1 MSGKRH
7 GVSLLLILVLFS
19 IFLYG
24 MLSPGS
30 VVYGEE
36 EKKNLP
42 PRAISLIPEYTGVI
56 VPLEKYVNMDLTVK
70 NGGRRG
76 EDIDVSVYSLPDG
89 WTAQI
94 KTYSFRVTG
103 VHVPSDD
110 TKTLQF
116 RADPVEK
123 VETGE
128 YEFGIKAMTRD
139 KKLTSMC
146 QIKVTVIREE
156 EEKKVEGVNLQ
167 TSYPVLQ
174 GPTDAKF
181 EFSVEVENK
190 TGKENIFN
198 LIPQGPENWEIRFK
212 PAYEDKYFSSLRIK
226 EGQKETM
233 AVEVKP
239 YLYSEP
245 GQYPILV
252 KVNTEGASGEVE
264 LMVVLTGTYKI
275 DVGTADGLLS
285 LNAMRGEESIFSFYV
300 VNNGSAKIDNLNFLS
315 FKPENWQVE
324 FNPKNIEMINPNDRK
339 QVEVKITPAEQ
350 ALVGDYSVV
359 LSVEGAKEPKNLELR
374 VTVKAS
380 TVWGWVG
387 IGIIVIVLAGLV
399 FLFIK
404 FGRR

>member
-1 MSGKRH
+1 
-7 GVSLLLILVLFS
+7 
-19 IFLYG
+19 
-24 MLSPGS
+24 MLSSGS

-42 PRAISLIPEYTGVI
+42 PRDISLIPEYTGVM

-76 EDIDVSVYSLPDG
+76 EDIDVSVFSLPDG

-123 VETGE
+123 VEPGE
-128 YEFGIKAMTRD
+128 YEFVIKAMTRD
-139 KKLTSMC
+139 KKLTSTC
-146 QIKVTVIREE
+146 QIKVTVIEE
-156 EEKKVEGVNLQ
+156 KEEKKVEGVNLQ

-198 LIPQGPENWEIRFK
+198 LIPQGPENWEVRFK

-226 EGQKETM
+226 DGQKETM

-239 YLYSEP
+239 YLYAEP
-245 GQYPILV
+245 GQYSILV
-252 KVNTEGASGEVE
+252 KVNTEGSSGEVE

-275 DVGTADGLLS
+275 DIGTADGLLS
-285 LNAMRGEESIFSFYV
+285 LNAMRGEESNFSFYV

-380 TVWGWVG
+380 TAWGWVG
-387 IGIIVIVLAGLV
+387 IGIIVVVLAGLV
-399 FLFIK
+399 FLFIR